1 VKHQLGRDEA
11 ALRDLDEALRI
22 NPKFADAYQNRG
34 VIKNALKLFSEAL
47 ADFNQ
52 ALKLNPDNGGIH
64 LGRGISKFYLGDKT
78 GACEDWRMASA
89 RGATNAAALI
99 TEYCKE

>member
-1 VKHQLGRDEA
+1 MK
-11 ALRDLDEALRI
+11 DLDEALRI

-34 VIKNALKLFSEAL
+34 VIKNALKSFSEAL

-52 ALKLNPDNGGIH
+52 ALKLKPDNAAVH

-78 GACEDWRMASA
+78 GACEDWRTASA
-89 RGATNAAALI
+89 GGVNDAAALI
-99 TEYCKE
+99 NEYCKG